1 MTSYKGDFSA
11 VQLWQVHPC
20 PFPLCCKLVRFDT
33 WVTVAQLWSCT
44 CAFACVHLC
53 TLGHESGKP
62 TAHRSMC
69 QTIWCVATFSNNRKR
84 NHGRFP
90 FYYWSQDRP
99 IHNMHCP
106 EELLAAIL
114 FQKCLQTRFFLLS
127 ELKASST
134 KKGLF
139 SDIELSLYMFG
150 HWKKFSFFNWLQKH
164 IWPGVDL
171 RCGVYFAMDRQ
182 HSVKGGP
189 HAGKKSHP

>member
-1 MTSYKGDFSA
+1 MSQSKCDCLSSSTLHSIHKPVFAVFGLIKMHGDFSA

-134 KKGLF
+134 KKWIG
-139 SDIELSLYMFG
+139 D
-150 HWKKFSFFNWLQKH
+150 NQ
-164 IWPGVDL
+164 
-171 RCGVYFAMDRQ
+171 
-182 HSVKGGP
+182 SVKEKIRTVFWYRVKSIYVWTL
-189 HAGKKSHP
+189 KKV